1 MKDLNIKT
9 KKLKLFAKIKH
20 TKLELLALLGP
31 CCHQVIGSHMVI
43 SRVDALYVPIT
54 DRFLCLMSIAQ
65 SRKPSKNQYSV
76 FTLQR

>member
-31 CCHQVIGSHMVI
+31 CCHQVIGSHKLAHHENTI
-43 SRVDALYVPIT
+43 LHKERKNTLALKEERT
-54 DRFLCLMSIAQ
+54 
-65 SRKPSKNQYSV
+65 
-76 FTLQR
+76 T